1 VKSALAAK
9 RSASTPQSARLAR
22 EIGCGP
28 SRAGDLFQIRDAF
41 NDTMLYFIG
50 ENDSQNDGHAR
61 LARLSFCTLRSLA
74 RLPTGVA
81 RIRQPRQL
89 STADDLVTDRLRT
102 AGERPATSDS
112 AAARA

>member
-61 LARLSFCTLRSLA
+61 LARLSFCNCVRSPAFLRDSREFVSRA
-74 RLPTGVA
+74 NYPLPT
-81 RIRQPRQL
+81 
-89 STADDLVTDRLRT
+89 T
-102 AGERPATSDS
+102 
-112 AAARA
+112 